1 MKKVISIVLSLV
13 LVFTLFFSLSVNTS
27 AAGEIYAG
35 KVVTSSGNLNV
46 RSSAS
51 KSAAV
56 ITSVKNSSWLTLVK
70 KNGNWWYVE
79 YANGKYGWCHS
90 DYIKKYTGS
99 YAVTVNISSGSL
111 NVRKGA
117 GTQYEV
123 KTTLKKGEDAVVIKH
138 GDSWSRILY
147 RGNKTG
153 YVSTTYIKKVSSS
166 ASFPAVSLSVPSF
179 KQTDSRWAS
188 YPLGTT
194 GGTIGTIGC
203 TTTALAMTES
213 FHTGTTVTPKAM
225 AQKLSYSASGSLYW
239 PSSYVVEIASSDYLS
254 VIYNLLKS
262 GKPVVFGAKKSG
274 GTQHWVTVTGYNGN
288 ASTLSKSG
296 FTVNDPG
303 SNTRTTLSHFL
314 SAYPNVYK
322 IVYRK

>member
-1 MKKVISIVLSLV
+1 MKKIISFMLSAVVVLTI
-13 LVFTLFFSLSVNTS
+13 VFTFGVNSS
-27 AAGEIYAG
+27 AADEAYAG
-35 KVVTSSGNLNV
+35 RVATSSGNLNV
-46 RSSAS
+46 RSAPSS
-51 KSAAV
+51 SSSV
-56 ITSVKNSSWLTLVK
+56 ITSIKKSSWVTLTGK
-70 KNGNWWYVE
+70 SGSWWRVE

-90 DYIKKYTGS
+90 DYIKKQENS
-99 YAVTVNISSGSL
+99 YGVTVNITSGKL

-117 GTQYEV
+117 GMSYDV
-123 KTTLKKGEDAVVIKH
+123 KAKLNKGEDAVVIKY
-138 GDSWSRILY
+138 GASWSRILY

-153 YVSTTYIKKVSSS
+153 YVSTSYIRKVTSQGAYS
-166 ASFPAVSLSVPSF
+166 AISLSVPSF
-179 KQTDSRWAS
+179 KQTDSRWSS

-213 FHTGTTVTPKAM
+213 FHTGKTVTPKAM

-239 PSSYVVEIASSDYLS
+239 PSTYSTEMAGSDYLS
-254 VIYNLLKS
+254 RIYKLLS
-262 GKPVVFGAKKSG
+262 EGKPVVFGAKKSN
-274 GTQHWVTVTGYNGN
+274 GTQHWVTVTGYNG
-288 ASTLSKSG
+288 STQTLAGKG

-303 SNTRTTLSHFL
+303 SNTRTTLSDFL